1 MILEVNW
8 EMNNKIK
15 VAFLDRDG
23 TIVKEYDDEGWINRT
38 EPEILNGS
46 VEALRQMND
55 LGYQII
61 IITNQGLINQGL
73 IKLEEYNKFNDNLL
87 KVLKKNQIEILDIF
101 CCPHTKDENC
111 ECKKPKPGMILKACE
126 KYNIDMDKSFVCGD
140 TCNDEGIAEYFG
152 LKFFGVNYT
161 SKNKKNIKI
170 NNLLDIIPHI
180 KELDSLLQMK
190 NMINYRWDRHGR
202 DI

>member
-1 MILEVNW
+1 
-8 EMNNKIK
+8 
-15 VAFLDRDG
+15 
-23 TIVKEYDDEGWINRT
+23 
-38 EPEILNGS
+38 
-46 VEALRQMND
+46 
-55 LGYQII
+55 
-61 IITNQGLINQGL
+61 
-73 IKLEEYNKFNDNLL
+73 
-87 KVLKKNQIEILDIF
+87 
-101 CCPHTKDENC
+101 
-111 ECKKPKPGMILKACE
+111 MILKACE